1 MNFVI
6 DTSQIDHFRSET
18 TKLGYDA
25 VHSSP
30 RRRDAP
36 ISSKSEDRELT
47 TRGRQALS
55 SKGRDLARNL
65 SLAGFVIRKHCQYV
79 AKADFKCS
87 IPGQPKYNALVKK
100 FIGHW
105 SRREHCDLSQRHSL
119 PDLLYLWEIHRIID
133 GDVAIVKLSNGR
145 LQSIEGDRLRN
156 PPEPQKGDGYEWIH
170 GVKVGRNN
178 QAFKYAVH
186 CRNAGSGFTFER
198 TVPAENMLLCGYFN
212 RLDQIRG
219 VSLLA
224 PAINQF
230 QDVYE
235 GIEYA
240 LAKAKLSQK
249 LGLLTKRENDHSDPE
264 DYDEFGKKITA
275 KTKEIF
281 GSGVMHLDFGEKDDA
296 KIIES
301 ATPSTQF
308 QQFIH
313 NVIQI
318 AFAALDIPY
327 SFFDGSKT
335 NYYGIRGAHDDYI
348 ESCQQKQRG
357 LINVLHELTDW
368 RLRNAILDGELPP
381 PPDGMTVEEL
391 LWHCD
396 WIGVRLPIWR
406 LIDDAKGYMIAN
418 DCGFLTPRETTGL
431 YGQDFDE
438 NLAEMSEI
446 IKYAKTLDVP
456 LPFGQEKKQNL
467 GF

>member
-1 MNFVI
+1 MNFVV
-6 DTSQIDHFRSET
+6 DTSQIDRFRPET
-18 TKLGYDA
+18 VTLGYDA
-25 VHSSP
+25 TKSSP
-30 RRRDAP
+30 RRRRAAT
-36 ISSKSEDRELT
+36 STKSEDRELT
-47 TRGRQALS
+47 TQGRQALS
-55 SKGRDLARNL
+55 SSGRDLARNL

-87 IPGQPKYNALVKK
+87 IPKQPEYNALVKK
-100 FIGHW
+100 FIWYW
-105 SRREHCDLSQRHSL
+105 SRRENCDLSKRHSL

-133 GDVAIVKLSNGR
+133 GDIGIIKLANGR
-145 LQSIEGDRLRN
+145 LQSIEGDRVRN
-156 PPEPQKGDGYEWIH
+156 PPEPAGDGYEWIH

-186 CRNAGSGFTFER
+186 TRGPGGGFTFER
-198 TVPAENMLLCGYFN
+198 TVPADNMLLCGYCN
-212 RLDQIRG
+212 RIDQIRG

-240 LAKAKLSQK
+240 LAKAKLTQK
-249 LGLLTKRENDHSDPE
+249 LGLLTTRINDGADP
-264 DYDEFGKKITA
+264 DDFDEFGKEITD
-275 KTKEIF
+275 KTKEVF
-281 GSGVMHLDFGEKDDA
+281 GSGVMHLDFSDGDDA
-296 KIIES
+296 RIIES

-308 QQFIH
+308 QQFVQ

-327 SFFDGSKT
+327 SFFDGTKT

-357 LINVLHELTDW
+357 LIDALHELTDW
-368 RLRNAILDGELPP
+368 RLRMAVMDGELPP
-381 PPDGMTVEEL
+381 PPNGMSVDDL

-396 WIGVRLPIWR
+396 WIGARLPLWR
-406 LIDDAKGYMIAN
+406 LIEDAKGYMIAN
-418 DCGFLTPRETTGL
+418 DCGFLTPRKTTGL

-438 NLAEMSEI
+438 NLAEMAEVI
-446 IKYAKTLDVP
+446 AYAKTLNVP
-456 LPFGQEKKQNL
+456 LPFGQEKKQNMGL
-467 GF
+467 